1 MWKMSYK
8 LRDGRYNYLCC
19 RTRKTTNGLCDNEH
33 SIRLDELERIVI
45 DEINKLLDKY
55 YDEKQIGKLE
65 QPKKDKRKEKSLIAR
80 IKDLE
85 DKIKRNDSRMAKM
98 YTDKLD
104 GIITLEEFAVFREQ
118 YQNES
123 KEMEKRIGL
132 LKNQLSNYTDNET
145 QIDTKSI
152 LEKYRKIDTLT
163 FPIADEFISKIF
175 IGKLGRNGKREIK
188 IEWKI

>member
-1 MWKMSYK
+1 MWKMSYR

-33 SIRLDELERIVI
+33 SIRLDELERIVV

-55 YDEKQIGKLE
+55 YDEKQIGKLK
-65 QPKKDKRKEKSLIAR
+65 QPKKDKSKEKSLTAQ

-163 FPIADEFISKIF
+163 FEIADEFISKIF
-175 IGKLGRNGKREIK
+175 IGKLQKSGKREIK

>member
-1 MWKMSYK
+1 
-8 LRDGRYNYLCC
+8 
-19 RTRKTTNGLCDNEH
+19 
-33 SIRLDELERIVI
+33 
-45 DEINKLLDKY
+45 
-55 YDEKQIGKLE
+55 
-65 QPKKDKRKEKSLIAR
+65 
-80 IKDLE
+80 
-85 DKIKRNDSRMAKM
+85 MAKM

-163 FPIADEFISKIF
+163 FEIADEFISKIF
-175 IGKLGRNGKREIK
+175 IGKLQKSGKREIR

>member
-1 MWKMSYK
+1 
-8 LRDGRYNYLCC
+8 
-19 RTRKTTNGLCDNEH
+19 
-33 SIRLDELERIVI
+33 
-45 DEINKLLDKY
+45 
-55 YDEKQIGKLE
+55 
-65 QPKKDKRKEKSLIAR
+65 
-80 IKDLE
+80 
-85 DKIKRNDSRMAKM
+85 MAKM

-104 GIITLEEFAVFREQ
+104 GIITLVEFAIFREQ

-163 FPIADEFISKIF
+163 FEIADEFISKIF
-175 IGKLGRNGKREIK
+175 IGKLQKSGKRKIK

>member
-1 MWKMSYK
+1 
-8 LRDGRYNYLCC
+8 
-19 RTRKTTNGLCDNEH
+19 
-33 SIRLDELERIVI
+33 
-45 DEINKLLDKY
+45 
-55 YDEKQIGKLE
+55 
-65 QPKKDKRKEKSLIAR
+65 
-80 IKDLE
+80 
-85 DKIKRNDSRMAKM
+85 M

-163 FPIADEFISKIF
+163 FEIADEFISKIF
-175 IGKLGRNGKREIK
+175 IGKLKKDGKREIK